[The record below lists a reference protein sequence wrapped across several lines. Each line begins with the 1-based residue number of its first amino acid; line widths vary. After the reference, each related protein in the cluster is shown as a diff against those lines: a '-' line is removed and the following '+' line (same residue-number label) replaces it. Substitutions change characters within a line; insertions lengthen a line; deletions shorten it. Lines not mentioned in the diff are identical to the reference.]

1 MDVKVVLNRVE
12 KHKGFVYGKAVWGE
26 AGGEMVVPVEPRKGS
41 RPVCSGCGRPGAAY
55 DKLPGRRFQYVPFWG
70 ITVFL
75 LYAMRRVD
83 CPDCGVKV
91 ETVPWAVGKK
101 RLTRSFCLFLAHWAR
116 RLSWKET
123 AEVFGTSW
131 NRVYE
136 AVRWVV
142 EFGLAHRDLTG
153 VEAIGVDEIHCG
165 KGQQYLTLVYQID
178 AGCRRLLYAGRDRT
192 AKTLLRFFHD
202 MGRPW
207 CSGVKFVCSDMW
219 KPYLKVIAKK
229 LGGAVHVLDRFHIVA
244 KLNEAIDQVRRG
256 EVRRMKAQGYRNT
269 LVDTKYCFLKN
280 PKNLTPKQKTRLA
293 DVLQYDF
300 KSVRAYLLKESFQLF
315 WSYASPHWAEWYLRK
330 WCARAMRSKLDPVKK
345 FVGTIR
351 RHQSLILNWFKA
363 RKAYSSGVVEGLNRK
378 VNLITRK
385 AFGFRS
391 FQVLQVALYHTLG
404 NLPEPATTHKFW

>member
-1 MDVKVVLNRVE
+1 MDVKSVLNRVE
-12 KHKGFVYGKAVWGE
+12 KHKGFVYGKAKWE
-26 AGGEMVVPVEPRKGS
+26 EGGSALVVPVEPRKGS
-41 RPVCSGCGRPGAAY
+41 QPRCSVCGLKGAAY
-55 DKLPGRRFQYVPFWG
+55 DRLPERRFQFVPLWG
-70 ITVFL
+70 IAVFL
-75 LYAMRRVD
+75 LYAMRRVG
-83 CPDCGVKV
+83 CPVHGVKV
-91 ETVPWAVGKK
+91 ESVPWAVGKQ

-123 AEVFGTSW
+123 AKVFGTSW

-142 EFGLAHRDLTG
+142 EFGLEHRNLAG
-153 VEAIGVDEIHCG
+153 VEAIGVDEVHFG

-178 AGCRRLLYAGRDRT
+178 AGCRRLLYVGRERT
-192 AKTLLRFFHD
+192 ARTLLRFFHD

-229 LGGAVHVLDRFHIVA
+229 LGTAVHVLDRFHIVA
-244 KLNEAIDQVRRG
+244 KLNEAIDQVRRC
-256 EVRRMKAQGYRNT
+256 EVRRMKDQGYRNK

-293 DVLQYDF
+293 DVLRYDL

-315 WSYASPHWAEWYLRK
+315 WTYASPYWAEWYLRK
-330 WCARAMRSKLDPVKK
+330 WCTRAMRSRLDPVKK

-363 RKAYSSGVVEGLNRK
+363 RKAYSCGVVEGLNRK

-391 FQVLQVALYHTLG
+391 FEALQVALYHTLG
-404 NLPEPATTHKFW
+404 CLPEPATTHKFW